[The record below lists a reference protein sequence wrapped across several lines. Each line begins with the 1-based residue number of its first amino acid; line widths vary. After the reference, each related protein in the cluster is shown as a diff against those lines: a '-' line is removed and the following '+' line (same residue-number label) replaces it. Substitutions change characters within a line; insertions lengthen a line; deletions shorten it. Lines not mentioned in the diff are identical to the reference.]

1 MVNRNIYFT
10 IARAIGSTKEGIPA
24 VTNKMSRFNLVVPLF
39 KAGHIYLPEDL
50 KHTKLIQAILDQ
62 LSMVTFDGI
71 KSKNDDCIDMIS
83 QMGQMY
89 ITVPDAIQG
98 NLGKQEKA
106 DPYADDMLE
115 SDSHSYEDYL

>member
-1 MVNRNIYFT
+1 M
-10 IARAIGSTKEGIPA
+10 
-24 VTNKMSRFNLVVPLF
+24 
-39 KAGHIYLPEDL
+39 PEDL
-50 KHTKLIQAILDQ
+50 RHTKLIQAILDQ

-83 QMGQMY
+83 QIGQMY

-98 NLGKQEKA
+98 NLGKQESP
-106 DPYADDMLE
+106 DPYADSMLE